1 MKVLQTV
8 QFSFVY
14 EGADHAPRSVIASVT
29 VGTDDGSGMMK
40 QYSTRYELS
49 AANQTAL
56 QSVTDEVVGAIKTA
70 EGIV

>member
-14 EGADHAPRSVIASVT
+14 EGADHAPRSVIVT